1 MYTEELK
8 FPKDLKIK
16 FNRLNYPFL
25 NTSIIP
31 LNGLYNPFDNNE
43 YEEYSLSNKFKN
55 FDLSSNKCVDIENLL
70 GINNQL
76 GKIIV
81 GEEIEGL
88 LTLTNNSD
96 HEVIIKDLKIT
107 IKSEDKKKVREQPL
121 DIQLPNNSVEIAPY
135 AAYTIKLKI
144 QIKNISKHILEIDFH
159 SKSSAYDTNYSKM
172 KQRTIVKENSTLYS
186 ITGGE
191 VEFFNHQKL
200 NLEIMNPFKI
210 IEKFHNSEVNNC
222 LIEIHILNQTNYPIT
237 IYNLLLTPKQKK
249 DEKIKIYKSIEE
261 MKNIPNDSKYLMLQ
275 SEEQMTLL
283 YKIDNPDLFY
293 NEEKF
298 VLNIS
303 WSKNFDFIQKLF
315 RHEFSNNLNTYNDYY
330 KMTVIEKPKGDIII
344 NQNFKIIINL
354 QSKNTKNKF
363 IISLSQEPIKDKDK
377 TNDREI
383 EIIDI
388 IEKKMELSSKTPSN
402 NFVLICKSDIL
413 GNVYLPKLKFSLYVE
428 DQNNPIENIF
438 NELLSFNCIS
448 INNNINE

>member
-1 MYTEELK
+1 
-8 FPKDLKIK
+8 
-16 FNRLNYPFL
+16 
-25 NTSIIP
+25 
-31 LNGLYNPFDNNE
+31 
-43 YEEYSLSNKFKN
+43 
-55 FDLSSNKCVDIENLL
+55 
-70 GINNQL
+70 
-76 GKIIV
+76 
-81 GEEIEGL
+81 
-88 LTLTNNSD
+88 
-96 HEVIIKDLKIT
+96 
-107 IKSEDKKKVREQPL
+107 
-121 DIQLPNNSVEIAPY
+121 
-135 AAYTIKLKI
+135 
-144 QIKNISKHILEIDFH
+144 
-159 SKSSAYDTNYSKM
+159 
-172 KQRTIVKENSTLYS
+172 
-186 ITGGE
+186 
-191 VEFFNHQKL
+191 
-200 NLEIMNPFKI
+200 
-210 IEKFHNSEVNNC
+210 
-222 LIEIHILNQTNYPIT
+222 
-237 IYNLLLTPKQKK
+237 
-249 DEKIKIYKSIEE
+249 

-354 QSKNTKNKF
+354 QSKNIKNKF

-413 GNVYLPKLKFSLYVE
+413 GNVYLPKLKFTLYEGDKIKPVE
-428 DQNNPIENIF
+428 KIYDS
-438 NELLSFNCIS
+438 LLSFNCVS
-448 INNNINE
+448 K

>member
-1 MYTEELK
+1 M
-8 FPKDLKIK
+8 
-16 FNRLNYPFL
+16 
-25 NTSIIP
+25 
-31 LNGLYNPFDNNE
+31 
-43 YEEYSLSNKFKN
+43 
-55 FDLSSNKCVDIENLL
+55 
-70 GINNQL
+70 
-76 GKIIV
+76 
-81 GEEIEGL
+81 
-88 LTLTNNSD
+88 
-96 HEVIIKDLKIT
+96 
-107 IKSEDKKKVREQPL
+107 
-121 DIQLPNNSVEIAPY
+121 EIAPY

-249 DEKIKIYKSIEE
+249 DEKIKIYKNIEE